1 MIRKPKEYRMAK
13 CSKPKTKSRSRK
25 RRAAPAA
32 SKAGCKIVS
41 INRKR
46 RRICRRAD
54 GTIRS
59 NTKA

>member
-1 MIRKPKEYRMAK
+1 MAK
-13 CSKPKTKSRSRK
+13 CSKPKTKARK
-25 RRAAPAA
+25 RRAAPA
-32 SKAGCKIVS
+32 SKAGCKIVT